1 LNNTVFKGNIQFIQH
16 NLLFFRYMLSK
27 LLSDR
32 RSLNWLIYTV
42 AVALIPIVFRFLTWS
57 FTTSTVIAPI
67 SIADLLLFSLII
79 QLSIINEISHINN
92 EAHYDWRDS
101 NIGFSTLWII
111 FITFMLTL
119 TFLSE
124 ADPNLLKVTTL
135 LSCCIILAITNL
147 IIGCKVYHNLSILDA
162 ELLDN
167 DGGNK

>member
-1 LNNTVFKGNIQFIQH
+1 
-16 NLLFFRYMLSK
+16 M
-27 LLSDR
+27 
-32 RSLNWLIYTV
+32 
-42 AVALIPIVFRFLTWS
+42 
-57 FTTSTVIAPI
+57 
-67 SIADLLLFSLII
+67 
-79 QLSIINEISHINN
+79 
-92 EAHYDWRDS
+92 RDS

-162 ELLDN
+162 ELLDK
-167 DGGNK
+167 DGENK